1 MKALELIEYEK
12 FEYKEIDSP
21 SIKENEVLIRVKA
34 CGICGS
40 DVHGMDGS
48 SGRRIPPIVM
58 GHEAAGTI
66 AEVGSSVDSE
76 WKAGDRVTFDSTVYC
91 GECWHCGRGE
101 VNLCDNRMVLGVSCD
116 DYRRYGAFAEYVAV
130 PAHILYRLPDAISFE
145 QAAMVEAV
153 SVAVHA
159 VARTPLQLG
168 DSAVVFG
175 GGMIGLLC
183 FKALKAAGC
192 GFTAVIDLDAGKLE
206 TAKKLGA
213 DLALDPSKVDVTAMI
228 KEATGGRGAD
238 HAFEAVGIA
247 PTIQGAIA
255 LLRKGGSCTLVGNL
269 AKTVDMPL
277 QEIVTRQLTLIGT
290 CASAGEYP
298 ACLDLI
304 ARGMID
310 VDCLISEVK
319 PLADGAEWFAR
330 LHKGEEGLTKVILT
344 P

>member
-1 MKALELIEYEK
+1 LIK
-12 FEYKEIDSP
+12 
-21 SIKENEVLIRVKA
+21 VAA

-66 AEVGSSVDSE
+66 AEVGDLVDSR
-76 WKAGDRVTFDSTVYC
+76 WKQGDRVTFDSTVYC
-91 GECWHCGRGE
+91 GDCWYCRRGD

-130 PAHILYRLPDAISFE
+130 PSRILYRLPDNISFE

-159 VARTPLQLG
+159 VERTPVHLG
-168 DSAVVFG
+168 DSVVVFG

-183 FKALKAAGC
+183 LQVLKAAGC
-192 GFTAVIDLDAGKLE
+192 GFAAVVDLDAGKLE
-206 TAKKLGA
+206 LAKKLGA
-213 DLALDPSKVDVTAMI
+213 DLGLDPSKVDVP
-228 KEATGGRGAD
+228 EAIRQATEGRGAD
-238 HAFEAVGIA
+238 LAFEAVGIE
-247 PTIQGAIA
+247 PTLKGAIA
-255 LLRKGGSCTLVGNL
+255 SLRKGGSCTLVGNL
-269 AKTVDMPL
+269 AKSVEMPL
-277 QEIVTRQLTLIGT
+277 QEVVTRQLSLIGT

-304 ARGMID
+304 ARGVID

-319 PLADGAEWFAR
+319 PLSEGAEWFEK
-330 LHKGEEGLTKVILT
+330 LYQGDSGLTKVVLK